1 MANISTLTVSLVADT
16 AKFASGLKKAKTA
29 SERFSKAA
37 GGAFKLLAVGAAA
50 LGGALVALTVKSL
63 ALVDQQRKTART
75 LGTTQA
81 VFAGLSLAAGIAG
94 VSVESFSKALKRQ
107 AKSIVDANDG
117 LQTQARAFERLN
129 LNTKE
134 LIKLPVEDQFKKIT
148 TALGTVENATLKVAI
163 ASDIFGAK
171 NADLINILELGE
183 EGLDGF
189 IDKVKELGVA
199 LEEDQTAAIET
210 ANDAVLIFKTS
221 LTGLGNQLAAR
232 FAPLITASAEAL
244 TEFVSQ
250 ITKSVPKLFA
260 FASGILGIRREL
272 ATLTLVDVAEELK
285 LVTRENELAQDAL
298 ALFEERISS
307 FSDTAI
313 IDAKQLGG
321 FDKLVAKVQE
331 TEKRFN
337 DLITRRRELK
347 AVLSGDDIKKDEEDE
362 DVIGFIDI
370 KAIRAL
376 RMEVTPE
383 LEAFRERVK
392 AAKAE
397 AARIFDLTR
406 TPIQN
411 FIIQMGKAREA
422 VKLGDLSKDD
432 FEIFRMQLLDT
443 LVGAETD
450 FDTFATNVS
459 TFAEQAARNMQDA
472 FADFFFDGFK
482 DGLDGLV
489 GTFSDTLR
497 RMLANLLASDL
508 LDAIKG
514 IFGQG
519 GGSTGIIGA
528 VTGFF
533 GSIFGRQIG
542 GPVQAGRPVRVG
554 ESGPEVFTPGAS
566 GSVRPLGSIN
576 FAPVTNINAGAGI
589 DIERLIPILDENN
602 RKLKGEFVDELRRGQ
617 FA

>member
-16 AKFASGLKKAKTA
+16 AKFSSGLKKAKTSA
-29 SERFSKAA
+29 EKFGKAA
-37 GGAFKLLAVGAAA
+37 GAAFKALAVGTAV
-50 LGGALVALTVKSL
+50 LGGALVALTIKSL

-117 LQTQARAFERLN
+117 LQTQARAFERLG

-134 LIKLPVEDQFKKIT
+134 LIKLPVEEQFKKIT
-148 TALGTVENATLKVAI
+148 TALGNVENATLKVAV

-183 EGLDGF
+183 AGLQGF
-189 IDKVKELGVA
+189 IDKAKELGVA
-199 LEEDQTAAIET
+199 LEEDQTAAIEA
-210 ANDAVLIFKTS
+210 ANDSVLIFKTS

-232 FAPLITASAEAL
+232 FAPLISAGAEAL
-244 TEFVSQ
+244 TGFVTQ
-250 ITKSVPKLFA
+250 VTKLVPKLFA
-260 FASGILGIRREL
+260 FTRGLFGIRVELSELVLVDIAEEIKVVDKEILGLQGQIKGFINLIEQNPGGTLGVQFAVDEL
-272 ATLTLVDVAEELK
+272 NAQLK
-285 LVTRENELAQDAL
+285 IAQQ
-298 ALFEERISS
+298 RY
-307 FSDTAI
+307 
-313 IDAKQLGG
+313 
-321 FDKLVAKVQE
+321 
-331 TEKRFN
+331 N
-337 DLITRRRELK
+337 DLIRRGLELK
-347 AVLSGDDIKKDEEDE
+347 KIAKETKTGGDDDDDEEDE
-362 DVIGFIDI
+362 LALFDI

-376 RMEVTPE
+376 KMEVTPE
-383 LEAFRERVK
+383 LEAFRKRV
-392 AAKAE
+392 ALAKAE
-397 AARIFDLTR
+397 AARIFDATR
-406 TPIQN
+406 TPIQR
-411 FIIQMGKAREA
+411 FIIDMGKAREA
-422 VKLGDLSKDD
+422 VKLGDLAKED
-432 FEIFRMQLLDT
+432 FETFRQQLLDT
-443 LVGAETD
+443 LVGSEDD
-450 FDTFATNVS
+450 FETFAEKVS

-472 FADFFFDGFK
+472 FADLFFDGFK
-482 DGLDGLV
+482 DGLDGLI

-514 IFGQG
+514 IFGKG
-519 GGSTGIIGA
+519 GGSSGIVGA

-554 ESGPEVFTPGAS
+554 ESGPEIFTPGAS
-566 GSVRPLGSIN
+566 GAVRPLGAIN
-576 FAPVTNINAGAGI
+576 FAPVTNINAGSGL

-602 RKLKGEFVDELRRGQ
+602 RKVKGEFVDELRRGQ